1 MCSPYIFCWN
11 MKGNI
16 KKGDEIEILEAG
28 NFSKDKI
35 IDVIN
40 QEIMENGFSF
50 FKAEKNGTLT
60 IFEEGE
66 RLKTIN
72 LNKVQEFLKNNLPE
86 VLSALISNKD
96 KKYLIL
102 KISEKNNQIKE
113 LEMLKIAV
121 YRLYHNEEI
130 YHNTKS
136 WS

>member
-1 MCSPYIFCWN
+1 